1 MSFTKQ
7 EIGAI
12 LKKLRE
18 ENGYTQKQVAEHFG
32 RKQQIIGHWETGYS
46 QPDAGTLFDL
56 CAFYGADINTAFGFS
71 SKKAS
76 RAELSPAVYAA
87 AMDYSQLSSE
97 HRKTVDNVISA
108 LLIKQAEE
116 EKPVENVR
124 FIDLFDMPVSAG
136 NGVYLE
142 GYDTHPIEIVNTPEA
157 ARADYALRVSGDS
170 MEPMFSDGDI
180 VLVETMP
187 QIPQKAIGVF
197 IHNGEGYI
205 KQLDG
210 PYMRSL
216 NPAYEP
222 ILANSDTIIKGRVLG
237 KAELV

>member
-1 MSFTKQ
+1 MMFL
-7 EIGAI
+7 E
-12 LKKLRE
+12 KLDMLMNQKGINKRKLSALSDVP
-18 ENGYTQKQVAEHFG
+18 YTT
-32 RKQQIIGHWETGYS
+32 I
-46 QPDAGTLFDL
+46 D
-56 CAFYGADINTAFGFS
+56 AFY
-71 SKKAS
+71 KKGYENAKISTIRKIAKALDVSLDFLIEDRPAS
-76 RAELSPAVYAA
+76 AVTSAASPAV
-87 AMDYSQLSSE
+87 
-97 HRKTVDNVISA
+97 KTVDFGADYDKLTPKHKESVDYFIKA
-108 LLIKQAEE
+108 LLAKQREE
-116 EKPVENVR
+116 EKPVEDVR

-197 IHNGEGYI
+197 IHDGEGYI

>member
-1 MSFTKQ
+1 MYKH
-7 EIGAI
+7 
-12 LKKLRE
+12 LKELRE
-18 ENGYTQKQVAEHFG
+18 SLGLTQSEFGESVGVAKSTYNNYETGVRAPKSDFWISVAQKYNVTIDYLMGYSDDPHSSGTTKTDVKRQRSNGNGY
-32 RKQQIIGHWETGYS
+32 
-46 QPDAGTLFDL
+46 DL
-56 CAFYGADINTAFGFS
+56 LTTKN
-71 SKKAS
+71 KA
-76 RAELSPAVYAA
+76 
-87 AMDYSQLSSE
+87 
-97 HRKTVDNVISA
+97 TVDDIISA
-108 LLIKQAEE
+108 LLARQREE

-142 GYDTHPIEIVNTPEA
+142 GYDLHPIGIVNTPEA

-187 QIPQKAIGVF
+187 QIPQKAIGGF